1 MFRECVPE
9 NRERSANYPATT
21 QVILSLIKCLGSGW
35 VLGATPKRAPIL
47 TLNGHATE
55 RPARF
60 GQGMGWFAQKPN
72 SRVGPGSR
80 AMVWL
85 SLTCIQNWRLPA
97 LHYAVRPSIPTASWQ
112 AFAAGKSSSNAATAK
127 VHVLVLQPVDHG
139 VDD

>member
-47 TLNGHATE
+47 TLNGHASE

-85 SLTCIQNWRLPA
+85 SLTCIQNWRLAA
-97 LHYAVRPSIPTASWQ
+97 LHYAVRPKYSDGEL
-112 AFAAGKSSSNAATAK
+112 AGIRSR
-127 VHVLVLQPVDHG
+127 
-139 VDD
+139 